1 MNQEFNIFVTAT
13 SRRVAMIRGFKKAL
27 GNLGVPGKVIASDT
41 DKMSTGLR
49 FCDKFHIVP
58 LSSSSDYIPQ
68 LLEIC
73 EKEKIKL
80 LAPTIDEELE
90 IFGQR
95 KKEFEAIGVTV
106 LVSDKEVGKVC
117 RDKYLTYK
125 FFKKHGFPFAETL
138 LPSQIDY
145 GAVKYPL
152 FIKPRLGR
160 GSVGARPI
168 KNEKELRFFTDYVDD
183 PIIQRFLAGDE
194 YTVDVLAGM
203 DGKILSVVP
212 RERLVIRA
220 GVCDRGRTR
229 KIPKLIDLSKSIC
242 EKLGVLGPVN
252 LQCMAQ
258 GEEINFFEI
267 NPRFSGAI
275 QLTVASGA
283 DFFTMI
289 VKEALGQAVAP
300 AIGEFKD
307 NFMMLSYEESIF
319 ESMNG
324 AKS

>member
-1 MNQEFNIFVTAT
+1 MGQEFNIFVTAA
-13 SRRVAMIRGFKKAL
+13 SRRVAMIRGFKSAL
-27 GNLGVPGKVIASDT
+27 DKLGTPGRVIVSDT
-41 DKMSTGLR
+41 DRMSTGLR
-49 FCDKFHIVP
+49 FCDRFHIVP
-58 LSSSSDYIPQ
+58 LSSSNDYIPQ

-73 EKEKIKL
+73 EKERIKL

-90 IFGQR
+90 IFGQH
-95 KKEFEAIGVTV
+95 KKDFEAVGVTA

-125 FFKKHGFPFAETL
+125 FFKKNGFPFAETF

-145 GAVKYPL
+145 SVVKYPM
-152 FIKPRLGR
+152 FIKPRIGR
-160 GSVGARPI
+160 GSVGAHPI
-168 KNEKELRFFTDYVDD
+168 KNEKELRFFIDYVDD
-183 PIIQRFLAGDE
+183 PVIQRFLTGDE
-194 YTVDVLAGM
+194 YTVDVLASL
-203 DGKILSVVP
+203 DGRILSVVP

-229 KIPKLIDLSKSIC
+229 KMPKLIDLSKSIC
-242 EKLGVLGPVN
+242 EKLGVIGPVN
-252 LQCMAQ
+252 LQCMVRN
-258 GEEINFFEI
+258 GEIHFFEV

-289 VKEALGQAVAP
+289 VKEALGQTVEP
-300 AIGEFKD
+300 VIGEFKD